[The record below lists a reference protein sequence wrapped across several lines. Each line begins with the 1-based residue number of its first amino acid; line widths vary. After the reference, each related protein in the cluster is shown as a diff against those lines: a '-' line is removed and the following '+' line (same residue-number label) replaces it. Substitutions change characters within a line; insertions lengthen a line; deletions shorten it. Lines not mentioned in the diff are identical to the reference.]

1 MQHENFRNLKMSQYM
16 RYILLT
22 LMFLS
27 AHVAHAQLSGRI
39 GSSEKPLFHPQGL
52 PATMIAPAIISRDD
66 KPSPAAGFE
75 PVSPTPYPGLPS
87 ASPAPVVNS
96 SSPALALF
104 RRVGV
109 TVMSGFGY
117 GLGQGYGFGSTSRIG
132 YTFPFGLYLGLTGL
146 LSIGTDFSSGLPIV
160 ELANSAWLR
169 NNTLGTELGFEVP
182 VNLFGGQFANRVY
195 AGVGFLW
202 SSLNFSGMNA
212 FDFNPAFSQT
222 QPALPNNAALPI
234 GLSGLFY
241 TAGNVFYYRIPEF
254 FILRNLLIGI
264 DARYVF
270 FGNRNGFLAT
280 PTLGLY
286 F

>member
-1 MQHENFRNLKMSQYM
+1 MAHGFRNLKMLQYM
-16 RYILLT
+16 RYILLA

-27 AHVAHAQLSGRI
+27 AHVAHAQLFGRV
-39 GSSEKPLFHPQGL
+39 GSSEKPAFHPQGL
-52 PATMIAPAIISRDD
+52 PATTVAPAIISRDD
-66 KPSPAAGFE
+66 KPSLATGFE
-75 PVSPTPYPGLPS
+75 STCPEPRLDLSSVAP
-87 ASPAPVVNS
+87 PAPIVNN

-146 LSIGTDFSSGLPIV
+146 FSLGTDFSSGMPMFG
-160 ELANSAWLR
+160 LANSAWLS

-182 VNLFGGQFANRVY
+182 VNLFGGKFANRVY
-195 AGVGFLW
+195 AGVGYLW
-202 SSLNFSGMNA
+202 SSLTFSGVNTFNA
-212 FDFNPAFSQT
+212 LNPAV
-222 QPALPNNAALPI
+222 API
-234 GLSGLFY
+234 GMNGVFY
-241 TAGNVFYYRIPEF
+241 TAGNLFYYRIPEF
-254 FILRNLLIGI
+254 FILRNLLVGI

-270 FGNRNGFLAT
+270 FGERSAFLAV
-280 PTLGLY
+280 PTLGVY

>member
-1 MQHENFRNLKMSQYM
+1 M
-16 RYILLT
+16 RHILLA

-27 AHVAHAQLSGRI
+27 AHVAHAQLFGRV
-39 GSSEKPLFHPQGL
+39 GSSEKPAFHPQGL
-52 PATMIAPAIISRDD
+52 PATTVAPAIISRDD
-66 KPSPAAGFE
+66 KPSPATGFE
-75 PVSPTPYPGLPS
+75 SVRPEPRLDLSSVAPS
-87 ASPAPVVNS
+87 APIVNNT
-96 SSPALALF
+96 SPALALF

-146 LSIGTDFSSGLPIV
+146 FSLGTDFSSGMPMV
-160 ELANSAWLR
+160 GLANSAWLS

-195 AGVGFLW
+195 AGVGYLW
-202 SSLNFSGMNA
+202 SSLTFSDVNAFHATSALAQNPSALNPAVAPIGMN
-212 FDFNPAFSQT
+212 
-222 QPALPNNAALPI
+222 
-234 GLSGLFY
+234 GVFY
-241 TAGNVFYYRIPEF
+241 TAGNLFYYRIPEF
-254 FILRNLLIGI
+254 FILRNLLVGI

-270 FGNRNGFLAT
+270 FGERSAFLAV
-280 PTLGLY
+280 PTLGVY

>member
-1 MQHENFRNLKMSQYM
+1 M
-16 RYILLT
+16 RYTFLLLA

-27 AHVAHAQLSGRI
+27 VHVAHAQLFGRM
-39 GSSEKPLFHPQGL
+39 GSSEKPAFHPQGL
-52 PATMIAPAIISRDD
+52 PSTTIAPAIISRDD
-66 KPSPAAGFE
+66 KPSPATGFE
-75 PVSPTPYPGLPS
+75 SVRPESHLDLSSIAPS
-87 ASPAPVVNS
+87 APIVNN

-146 LSIGTDFSSGLPIV
+146 FSLGTDFSSGMPMV
-160 ELANSAWLR
+160 GLANSAWLS

-195 AGVGFLW
+195 AGVGYLW
-202 SSLNFSGMNA
+202 SSLTFSGMNA
-212 FDFNPAFSQT
+212 FNVTSAV
-222 QPALPNNAALPI
+222 API
-234 GLSGLFY
+234 GMNGVFY
-241 TAGNVFYYRIPEF
+241 TAGNLFYYRIPEF
-254 FILRNLLIGI
+254 FILRNLLVGI

-270 FGNRNGFLAT
+270 FSERSAFLAV
-280 PTLGLY
+280 PTLGVY

>member
-1 MQHENFRNLKMSQYM
+1 MAYENFRNPKMSQYM
-16 RYILLT
+16 RYILLA

-27 AHVAHAQLSGRI
+27 AHVAHAQLFGRM
-39 GSSEKPLFHPQGL
+39 GSSEKPAFHPQGL
-52 PATMIAPAIISRDD
+52 PATTIAPAIISRDD
-66 KPSPAAGFE
+66 KPSPATGFE
-75 PVSPTPYPGLPS
+75 SVSPEPRLDLSSVAPS
-87 ASPAPVVNS
+87 APIVNNT
-96 SSPALALF
+96 SPALALF

-146 LSIGTDFSSGLPIV
+146 FSLGTDISSGMPMV
-160 ELANSAWLR
+160 GFDNSAWLS

-195 AGVGFLW
+195 AGVGYLW
-202 SSLNFSGMNA
+202 SSLTFSGVNA
-212 FDFNPAFSQT
+212 FHATSALAQNPSALNPAV
-222 QPALPNNAALPI
+222 API
-234 GLSGLFY
+234 GMNGVFY
-241 TAGNVFYYRIPEF
+241 TAGNLFYYRIPEF
-254 FILRNLLIGI
+254 FILRNLLVGI

-270 FGNRNGFLAT
+270 FGERSAFLAV
-280 PTLGLY
+280 PTLGVY